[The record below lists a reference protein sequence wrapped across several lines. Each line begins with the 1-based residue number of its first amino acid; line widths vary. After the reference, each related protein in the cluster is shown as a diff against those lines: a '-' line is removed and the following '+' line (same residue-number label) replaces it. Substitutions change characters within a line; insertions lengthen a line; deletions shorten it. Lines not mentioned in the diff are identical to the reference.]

1 MEQVA
6 YGVHEEPD
14 NEYDEDEKYDKDTS
28 EDDESGGHDDIDDKS
43 YPEKLKGNPNQYWI
57 FKTQIKLIWNT
68 TQTKEN
74 KGFLIYYMLKQKIIY

>member
-1 MEQVA
+1 MPTINDNYYENKISDIKEQVA

-43 YPEKLKGNPNQYWI
+43 YPEKLKGNPNHYWI
-57 FKTQIKLIWNT
+57 FKT
-68 TQTKEN
+68 
-74 KGFLIYYMLKQKIIY
+74 